1 MKGTRNAR
9 KESLEEGGGG
19 PMARD
24 QGDCDGRRKGV
35 GNTVPLVLLLTEQS
49 VHGR

>member
-1 MKGTRNAR
+1 MKGTGNAR
-9 KESLEEGGGG
+9 KESLGG

-35 GNTVPLVLLLTEQS
+35 ERTVSLVLLLPEQS
-49 VHGR
+49 VHGK

>member
-9 KESLEEGGGG
+9 KESLGG

-24 QGDCDGRRKGV
+24 WSDCDNRAKGV
-35 GNTVPLVLLLTEQS
+35 GNPVPLVLFLTEQS
-49 VHGR
+49 VHGK